1 MFKTLRN
8 RLIFSYTLIILLCLS
23 LAGFSALILIRHYQR
38 ELALVQ
44 RRAVASTVSQRLAF
58 YATQLHSAELFD
70 RVQEEAVSL
79 GVRLLVVSAEGIVL
93 RDTEKEGSL
102 EGAQIRIPIQKI
114 LDDRQRPLILPYTAK
129 NGQDFFLVIAPIR
142 LFPQSDDQ
150 TPPTSQARFV
160 MLAVPVRDIQPPWR
174 ELATP
179 LIASGAIALVVS
191 TIVAFFLSNSITRPL
206 AAITR
211 ATEAMARG
219 DYQQSISVAGEDE
232 IARLATGFNRMARAV
247 EQARQSQRDF
257 LANVSHDLR
266 TPLTS
271 ISGFAQAILD
281 GQVSDTEGY
290 IHAAAIIQEEAGRM
304 SDLVEELLDL
314 ARLEAG
320 NVKMARERLDL
331 TALVRSSI
339 EARTPQAVAAGVTLR
354 AEGTGVPAVIGD
366 ESRLKQVFDN
376 LLDNAI
382 KYTPSGGTVTVSI
395 RQDGKWVAVA
405 VADTGRGIPRED
417 LPRIFER
424 FYRADKSRGET
435 VGAGLG
441 LAIVKEIVSAHGG
454 RITVESEEGQGS
466 VFTVFLPPADKPLP
480 K

>member
-1 MFKTLRN
+1 M
-8 RLIFSYTLIILLCLS
+8 
-23 LAGFSALILIRHYQR
+23 
-38 ELALVQ
+38 LV
-44 RRAVASTVSQRLAF
+44 
-58 YATQLHSAELFD
+58 
-70 RVQEEAVSL
+70 
-79 GVRLLVVSAEGIVL
+79 
-93 RDTEKEGSL
+93 
-102 EGAQIRIPIQKI
+102 
-114 LDDRQRPLILPYTAK
+114 
-129 NGQDFFLVIAPIR
+129 
-142 LFPQSDDQ
+142 
-150 TPPTSQARFV
+150 
-160 MLAVPVRDIQPPWR
+160 VPVRDVQPPWR

-219 DYQQSISVAGEDE
+219 DYQQSIPVAGEDE
-232 IARLATGFNRMARAV
+232 IALLATGFNRMARAV

-271 ISGFAQAILD
+271 IRGFAQAILD
-281 GQVSDTEGY
+281 GQVSDTAGY
-290 IHAAAIIQEEAGRM
+290 IHAATIIQEEAGRM

-339 EARTPQAVAAGVTLR
+339 EARTPQAAAAGVTLR
-354 AEGTGVPAVIGD
+354 AEGADVPAVMGD
-366 ESRLKQVFDN
+366 EGRLKQVFDN

-382 KYTPSGGTVTVSI
+382 KYTPLGGMVTVSI

-405 VADTGRGIPRED
+405 VADTGRGIPKED

-441 LAIVKEIVSAHGG
+441 LAIAKEIVSAHGG

-466 VFTVFLPPADKPLP
+466 VFTVFLPAAGQ
-480 K
+480 